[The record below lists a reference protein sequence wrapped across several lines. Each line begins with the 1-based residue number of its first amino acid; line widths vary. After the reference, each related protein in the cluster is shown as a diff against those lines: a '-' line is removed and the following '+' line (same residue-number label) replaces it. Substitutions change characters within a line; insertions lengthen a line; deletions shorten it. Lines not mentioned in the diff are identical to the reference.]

1 MVKKE
6 NSSLIELT
14 LDEKKLFIQ
23 YWGGG
28 DTTCLDYSCTRDM
41 NNSKNKNT
49 PTHPSHSPSL
59 TSPIPID
66 FAAKSLS

>member
-23 YWGGG
+23 YWGWGGG
-28 DTTCLDYSCTRDM
+28 DTTWLDYSCTRDI
-41 NNSKNKNT
+41 NNSKNNRKII
-49 PTHPSHSPSL
+49 SQL
-59 TSPIPID
+59 
-66 FAAKSLS
+66 

>member
-1 MVKKE
+1 MVKK

-28 DTTCLDYSCTRDM
+28 TLLAWIIAVQEILIIL
-41 NNSKNKNT
+41 KNKNRKIISQ
-49 PTHPSHSPSL
+49 P
-59 TSPIPID
+59 
-66 FAAKSLS
+66 

>member
-23 YWGGG
+23 YWGG
-28 DTTCLDYSCTRDM
+28 DTTCWDYSCTRHI
-41 NNSKNKNT
+41 NNSKK
-49 PTHPSHSPSL
+49 
-59 TSPIPID
+59 
-66 FAAKSLS
+66 